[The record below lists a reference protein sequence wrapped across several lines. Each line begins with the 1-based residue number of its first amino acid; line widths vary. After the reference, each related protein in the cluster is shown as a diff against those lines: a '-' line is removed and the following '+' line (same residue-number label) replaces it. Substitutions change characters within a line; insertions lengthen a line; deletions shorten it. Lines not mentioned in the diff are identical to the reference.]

1 MRNHVILKGI
11 EFSAATNR
19 VAGISI
25 FIFELLSY
33 YSCDILQA
41 VYVLLI
47 CLFITLF
54 SKGVGDLG
62 ISDIVSSPL
71 IGLD

>member
-1 MRNHVILKGI
+1 MHNNVILEGI
-11 EFSAATNR
+11 EFSATTNK
-19 VAGISI
+19 VAGIII
-25 FIFELLSY
+25 FILELLSY
-33 YSCDILQA
+33 YSCAILQA